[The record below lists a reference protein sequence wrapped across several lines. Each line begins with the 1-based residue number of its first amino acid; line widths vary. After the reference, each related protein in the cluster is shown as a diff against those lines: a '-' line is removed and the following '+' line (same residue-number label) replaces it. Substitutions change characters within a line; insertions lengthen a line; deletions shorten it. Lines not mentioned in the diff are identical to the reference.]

1 MFYEIPSINR
11 LAEDNKKT
19 KLICTDNQLLF
30 SKSLEFFKGT
40 FISTSSIINMK
51 QWTASVDGLPGYLP
65 DISEDK
71 RIKIPGMSDFASLLM
86 TQPSENK

>member
-30 SKSLEFFKGT
+30 SKSLEFLKGT
-40 FISTSSIINMK
+40 FISTSSINIK
-51 QWTASVDGLPGYLP
+51 QWTASVDALSSYLP

-71 RIKIPGMSDFASLLM
+71 RIKIPGMSDFPSLLM
-86 TQPSENK
+86 T